1 MTIQQQPAYSSV
13 DAFVQA
19 MGTREGAEQ
28 VYAAAGQFAVKGKSY
43 RLSYGESGPVV
54 ERVGHAASIREL
66 FQHRLAEGCLSSHAE
81 RMTRALSG
89 NRQAQRQCL
98 RHELAKWRTAGP
110 AEERALA
117 VERILA
123 CHEGQGTELD
133 LRNLGLSSLPAA
145 IGTLEPLRTLRL
157 GGNRFDAV
165 PPMISRLTQLR
176 VLGLE
181 RNLLCDLPRWLGG
194 LTQLRVLCAS
204 HNRLVSWPDFVA
216 GLPHLAR
223 LWIEHNGIA
232 SLPADFGFGGHRF
245 ETFAHGNPFDEW
257 SLVSID
263 MVMQSG
269 TSAPIHHE
277 RNANVPSLHLR
288 LRMPA
293 PGGVE
298 HGGIAA
304 LLYDAPQIVIEAA
317 ATGNAVS
324 APQRLT
330 ALRELIAEVSRRL
343 ASAHGLTR
351 RGDAI
356 MTYRLELLESSLAQD
371 AGLYESCTGAIR
383 ASLDDCG
390 EALLQALDDA
400 EIAIVQAM
408 LARRQGDAIDTVAA
422 LGRGLLR
429 LDLLQQ
435 AVLRRWPALP
445 QPFDRLT
452 ACRMLLA
459 AELGLPGETRPI
471 SERQWEAAR
480 LSEDDL
486 NAIRDELLRLE
497 SAHDFRRL
505 DTFMVEWA
513 PWQQQV
519 RRLRAGQLD
528 RLNTMLQDMLDNADA
543 LVRKGELAAELFD
556 EIAADLPRHYEL
568 TFRVVCREAYRAY
581 RLGLPT
587 VDPMGGARQRLVA
600 AQAAQAAAQ
609 AAARA
614 LDA

>member
-13 DAFVQA
+13 DAFVRA
-19 MGTREGAEQ
+19 MGTPEGAEQ

-54 ERVGHAASIREL
+54 ARVGHAASIREL

-98 RHELAKWRTAGP
+98 HQELAKWRTAGP
-110 AEERALA
+110 TEGRALA
-117 VERILA
+117 AERILA
-123 CHEGQGTELD
+123 CHEGHGTELD

-145 IGTLEPLRTLRL
+145 IGTLEQLRTLRL

-194 LTQLRVLCAS
+194 LTQLRVLSAS

-216 GLPHLAR
+216 GLPHFAQ

-232 SLPADFGFGGHRF
+232 SLPANFGFGGHRF

-288 LRMPA
+288 IRMPA
-293 PGGVE
+293 PGRVE

-304 LLYDAPQIVIEAA
+304 LLYEAPQIVIEAA
-317 ATGNAVS
+317 AADHAVS

-330 ALRELIAEVSRRL
+330 ALRELIAEVGRRL

-356 MTYRLELLESSLAQD
+356 MAYRLELLESWLAQD
-371 AGLYESCTGAIR
+371 AGLYESCTGALR

-390 EALLQALDDA
+390 EALLQAVDEA

-408 LARRQGDAIDTVAA
+408 LARQQGEAIDTVAA

-435 AVLRRWPALP
+435 AVLRRSPALP
-445 QPFDRLT
+445 QPFDRLM

-459 AELGLPGETRPI
+459 AELALPGEARPI
-471 SERQWEAAR
+471 SERQWEAAQ

-486 NAIRDELLRLE
+486 NAIRDEVLRLE
-497 SAHDFRRL
+497 SAHDFRGL
-505 DTFMVEWA
+505 DTFMAEWA

-519 RRLRAGQLD
+519 RRLRAGQLE
-528 RLNTMLQDMLDNADA
+528 RLNNLLQDMLENADA
-543 LVRKGELAAELFD
+543 LVRQGELAAGLFD
-556 EIAADLPRHYEL
+556 EIAADLPRHYAQ

-581 RLGLPT
+581 RLGLPA
-587 VDPMGGARQRLVA
+587 VDPMGGARQRLAA
-600 AQAAQAAAQ
+600 AQAGAQ

>member
-1 MTIQQQPAYSSV
+1 MTIQQQQPAYSSV
-13 DAFVQA
+13 DAFVRA
-19 MGTREGAEQ
+19 MGTRDGAEQ
-28 VYAAAGQFAVKGKSY
+28 IYAAAGQFAVKGKRY
-43 RLSYGESGPVV
+43 RLTYGESGPVV
-54 ERVGHAASIREL
+54 ARIGHGASIREL

-89 NRQAQRQCL
+89 NPEALRQCL
-98 RHELAKWRTAGP
+98 HQELAKWRTTGP
-110 AEERALA
+110 TEGRALA
-117 VERILA
+117 AERILA
-123 CHEGQGTELD
+123 CHQRHGTELD
-133 LRNLGLSSLPAA
+133 LRDLGLSSLPPA
-145 IGTLEPLRTLRL
+145 IGMLAQLRTLRL

-181 RNLLCDLPRWLGG
+181 RNLLCELPRWLGG
-194 LTQLRVLCAS
+194 LTQLRVLSVS
-204 HNRLVSWPDFVA
+204 HNRLASWPDFVA
-216 GLPHLAR
+216 GLPHLAL

-263 MVMQSG
+263 MVMQRG

-288 LRMPA
+288 ARMPA
-293 PGGVE
+293 PGRVQ

-304 LLYDAPQIVIEAA
+304 LLYDAPQIVFD
-317 ATGNAVS
+317 TDTVGQAVS
-324 APQRLT
+324 ASQRQ
-330 ALRELIAEVSRRL
+330 AASRELIAEVGQRL
-343 ASAHGLTR
+343 ASAQGLTR

-356 MTYRLELLESSLAQD
+356 MAYRLERLESWLAQD
-371 AGLYESCTGAIR
+371 AGLHQACTGAIR

-390 EALLQALDDA
+390 DALLQALDDA

-408 LARRQGDAIDTVAA
+408 LARHQGGAVDTVAG

-429 LDLLQQ
+429 LDLLRQV
-435 AVLRRWPALP
+435 VLRRSPALP
-445 QPFDRLT
+445 QAFDRLT

-459 AELGLPGETRPI
+459 EELALPGETRPI
-471 SERQWEAAR
+471 SERQWEAAQ

-486 NAIRDELLRLE
+486 HAIRDEVLALE

-505 DTFMVEWA
+505 DTFMAEWA

-528 RLNTMLQDMLDNADA
+528 RLNTLLQDMLQNADA
-543 LVRKGELAAELFD
+543 LVRKGELPAQLFD
-556 EIAADLPRHYEL
+556 EIAAGLPRHYEL
-568 TFRVVCREAYRAY
+568 TFRVVCREAFRAY
-581 RLGLPT
+581 RLGLPAG
-587 VDPMGGARQRLVA
+587 DPIAGVRRHA
-600 AQAAQAAAQ
+600 ATAHVTAHVT
-609 AAARA
+609 ARA

>member
-1 MTIQQQPAYSSV
+1 MTIQQQQPAYSSV
-13 DAFVQA
+13 DAFVRA
-19 MGTREGAEQ
+19 MGTRDGAEQ
-28 VYAAAGQFAVKGKSY
+28 IYAAAGQFAVKGKRY
-43 RLSYGESGPVV
+43 RLSYGESGPAVA
-54 ERVGHAASIREL
+54 RVGHAASIREL

-89 NRQAQRQCL
+89 SPEALRQCL
-98 RHELAKWRTAGP
+98 RHELAKWRTTGP
-110 AEERALA
+110 TEERALA
-117 VERILA
+117 AERILA
-123 CHEGQGTELD
+123 CHHGHGTELD
-133 LRNLGLSSLPAA
+133 LRDLGLSSLPPA
-145 IGTLEPLRTLRL
+145 IGMLDQLRTLRL

-165 PPMISRLTQLR
+165 PPVISRLTQLR

-181 RNLLCDLPRWLGG
+181 RNLLCDLPGWLGG
-194 LTQLRVLCAS
+194 LTQLRVLSVS

-216 GLPHLAR
+216 GLPHLAL

-232 SLPADFGFGGHRF
+232 SLPVDFGFDGRRF

-263 MVMQSG
+263 MVMQRG

-288 LRMPA
+288 ARMPA
-293 PGGVE
+293 PGRVQ

-304 LLYDAPQIVIEAA
+304 LLYDAPQIVIDAGAA
-317 ATGNAVS
+317 GNALS
-324 APQRLT
+324 APQRQA
-330 ALRELIAEVSRRL
+330 ALRKLIAEVGQRL
-343 ASAHGLTR
+343 ASAQGLTQ

-356 MTYRLELLESSLAQD
+356 MAYRLELLESWLAQD
-371 AGLYESCTGAIR
+371 GGLYEACAGAIR

-390 EALLQALDDA
+390 DALLQALDDA

-408 LARRQGDAIDTVAA
+408 LARQQGGAIDTVGA

-435 AVLRRWPALP
+435 VVLRQLPALP

-471 SERQWEAAR
+471 SDRQLEAAQ

-486 NAIRDELLRLE
+486 NAIRDEVLRLE

-505 DTFMVEWA
+505 DTFMAQWA

-519 RRLRAGQLD
+519 RRLRAGQLE
-528 RLNTMLQDMLDNADA
+528 RLNTLLQDMLQNADA
-543 LVRKGELAAELFD
+543 LVRTGELPAELFD
-556 EIAADLPRHYEL
+556 EIAAGLPRHYEL

-581 RLGLPT
+581 RLGLP
-587 VDPMGGARQRLVA
+587 VGDPMSAARQRP
-600 AQAAQAAAQ
+600 AAADVT
-609 AAARA
+609 ARA

>member
-1 MTIQQQPAYSSV
+1 MTIQQQKPAYSSV
-13 DAFVQA
+13 DAFVRA
-19 MGTREGAEQ
+19 MGTQEGAEQ

-43 RLSYGESGPVV
+43 RLTYGESGPVV
-54 ERVGHAASIREL
+54 ARVGHAASIREL
-66 FQHRLAEGCLSSHAE
+66 FRHRLADGCLSSHAE

-89 NRQAQRQCL
+89 NREALRQCL
-98 RHELAKWRTAGP
+98 RHELGKWRTTGP
-110 AEERALA
+110 TEGRALA
-117 VERILA
+117 ADRILA
-123 CHEGQGTELD
+123 CHEGHGTELD
-133 LRNLGLSSLPAA
+133 LRDLGLSSLPAA
-145 IGTLEPLRTLRL
+145 IGMLAQLRTLRL

-181 RNLLCDLPRWLGG
+181 RNLLCDLPRWLGD
-194 LTQLRVLCAS
+194 LTQLRVLSAS

-216 GLPHLAR
+216 GLPHLAL

-245 ETFAHGNPFDEW
+245 ETFAYGNPFDEW

-263 MVMQSG
+263 MVMQRG

-288 LRMPA
+288 ARMPA
-293 PGGVE
+293 PGRVQ

-304 LLYDAPQIVIEAA
+304 LLYDAPQVVIDAGAA
-317 ATGNAVS
+317 GNAVS

-330 ALRELIAEVSRRL
+330 ALRELIAEVGQRL
-343 ASAHGLTR
+343 ASAPGLTR
-351 RGDAI
+351 RRDAI
-356 MTYRLELLESSLAQD
+356 MAYRLERLESWLARD
-371 AGLYESCTGAIR
+371 AGLYEACTGAIR

-390 EALLQALDDA
+390 DALLQALDDA
-400 EIAIVQAM
+400 EIAIVEAM
-408 LARRQGDAIDTVAA
+408 LARQQAEALDTVAA
-422 LGRGLLR
+422 LGRSLLR

-435 AVLRRWPALP
+435 VVLRRWAALP

-459 AELGLPGETRPI
+459 AELALPGETRPI
-471 SERQWEAAR
+471 SERQWEAAQ
-480 LSEDDL
+480 LSEEHL
-486 NAIRDELLRLE
+486 NTIRDEVLRLE

-505 DTFMVEWA
+505 DTFMAEWA

-519 RRLRAGQLD
+519 RRLRAGQLE
-528 RLNTMLQDMLDNADA
+528 RLNTLLQDMLENADA
-543 LVRKGELAAELFD
+543 LVRKGELPAKLFD
-556 EIAADLPRHYEL
+556 EIAAGLPRHYEL

-581 RLGLPT
+581 RLGLPAG
-587 VDPMGGARQRLVA
+587 DPMGGARQRP
-600 AQAAQAAAQ
+600 AAAH
-609 AAARA
+609 ATARA